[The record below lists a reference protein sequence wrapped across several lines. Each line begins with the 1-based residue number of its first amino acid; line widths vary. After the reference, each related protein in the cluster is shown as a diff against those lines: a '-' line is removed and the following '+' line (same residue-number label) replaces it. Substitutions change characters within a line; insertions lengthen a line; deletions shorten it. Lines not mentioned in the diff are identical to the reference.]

1 MIFMRRGMMKS
12 NRLRILTMVF
22 VLCAASCGPG
32 DSAHSR
38 GAKMIRAEDMKFPL
52 QFLAAPEFRGRN
64 TPSTELDIASKYIAL
79 MAERIGLKPLMPGG
93 SYYQEVPVEVT
104 TIVPQASRMR
114 LTAGAGERIFHFP
127 ADAII
132 GRNFEAG
139 KVSGEAVFL
148 GYGLGA
154 PQLNWD
160 DTNGLELKGKV
171 AVILDAALPDDHVL
185 KPADNRRLL
194 MSRAGALRGKGAI
207 AVVTIINQER
217 EARLAEKGLT
227 FSLPERLRF
236 PDVVTGSEA
245 MPSQT
250 AAGAAPAAP
259 APPFFQVEVRHD
271 AGAAILGV
279 AKEDLV
285 KMIETIRQGKR
296 VAPHKMPG
304 RRLEIELG
312 VVTRQ
317 DTTLNVV
324 AYAEGT
330 DPVLRNEYLTISS
343 HHDHLGMREGRIYP
357 GADDNASGVVGMFE
371 IAEALMVERPKRS
384 VIFVWNTAE
393 ERGLVGSYYFVQHCP
408 VPVDKISANLNLDM
422 ISRNDTNQLYLIGSN
437 KISSEL
443 DASIQTMNT
452 NSVGLTLD
460 YKYEDP
466 AHPDRFF
473 FRSDQYPYIRYGI
486 PGVWF
491 FCGTTEDYHTE
502 GDIEAKADYAKMEK
516 VSKLVYLVAMDIG
529 NKPALLSLDLKP
541 EIKVRGEQNMKVGWR

>member
-1 MIFMRRGMMKS
+1 
-12 NRLRILTMVF
+12 
-22 VLCAASCGPG
+22 
-32 DSAHSR
+32 
-38 GAKMIRAEDMKFPL
+38 MKFHL
-52 QFLAAPEFRGRN
+52 QFLGAPEFRGRT
-64 TPSTELDIASKYIAL
+64 TPSAELDIASKYIAL
-79 MAERIGLKPLMPGG
+79 TAERIGLKPLLPGG

-104 TIVPQASRMR
+104 TIAPQASRLR
-114 LTAGAGERIFHFP
+114 LIAGTRESVFYFP
-127 ADAII
+127 ADAAI

-139 KVSGEAVFL
+139 RVEGEAVFL

-160 DTNGLELKGKV
+160 DTGGLDLKGKI
-171 AVILDAALPDDHVL
+171 AVILDAALPDGHVL

-194 MSRAGALRGKGAI
+194 MSRASALREKGAV

-217 EARLAEKGLT
+217 EARLAEKGLP

-245 MPSQT
+245 
-250 AAGAAPAAP
+250 AAAPSAP
-259 APPFFQVEVRHD
+259 TPPFFQVEVRHD

-279 AKEDLV
+279 AKEDLAR
-285 KMIETIRQGKR
+285 MIETIRQGQR
-296 VAPHKMPG
+296 VASKKMSG
-304 RRLEIELG
+304 RKLEIELG
-312 VVTRQ
+312 VVTRK

-330 DPVLRNEYLTISS
+330 DPALRSEYVTISS
-343 HHDHLGMREGRIYP
+343 HHDHNPMREGRIYP

-371 IAEALMVERPKRS
+371 IAEALMVERSKRS
-384 VIFVWNTAE
+384 IVFVWNTAE
-393 ERGLVGSYYFVQHCP
+393 EKGLVGSYYFVQHCP
-408 VPVDKISANLNLDM
+408 VPVEKISANLNLDM
-422 ISRNDTNQLYLIGSN
+422 ISRNDTNHLYLIGSN
-437 KISSEL
+437 KVSSEL
-443 DASIQTMNT
+443 DASIQAMNAKAI
-452 NSVGLTLD
+452 GLKLD

-491 FCGTTEDYHTE
+491 FCGTTEDYHME

-529 NKPALLSLDLKP
+529 NKPALLKLDLRP
-541 EIKVRGEQNMKVGWR
+541 EITARGEQNMKVGWR

>member
-1 MIFMRRGMMKS
+1 MTFK
-12 NRLRILTMVF
+12 RLRILTIVF
-22 VLCAASCGPG
+22 ILGAASCGPG
-32 DSAHSR
+32 DNAHSR
-38 GAKMIRAEDMKFPL
+38 GAKTIRAGDMKFPL
-52 QFLAAPEFRGRN
+52 QFLSAPEFRGRN
-64 TPSTELDIASKYIAL
+64 TPSAELDIASKYIAL
-79 MAERIGLKPLMPGG
+79 TAERIGLKPLMPGG

-104 TIVPQASRMR
+104 TIVPQASRLR
-114 LTAGAGERIFHFP
+114 LVAGAGERVFYFP
-127 ADAII
+127 GDAVI

-148 GYGLGA
+148 GYGLSA

-160 DTNGLELKGKV
+160 DTDGLDLKGKV
-171 AVILDAALPDDHVL
+171 AVILDAALPDDHLL

-194 MSRAGALRGKGAI
+194 MSRAGALRGKGAV
-207 AVVTIINQER
+207 AVVTIINQDR
-217 EARLAEKGLT
+217 EAGLAEKGLS

-236 PDVVTGSEA
+236 PGVITMS
-245 MPSQT
+245 
-250 AAGAAPAAP
+250 GAAPSMAAP
-259 APPFFQVEVRHD
+259 TLPFYQVEVRHD

-279 AKEDLV
+279 TKEDLA

-296 VAPHKMPG
+296 VASKKMPG
-304 RRLEIELG
+304 RKLEIELG

-330 DPVLRNEYLTISS
+330 DPALRNEYLTISS
-343 HHDHLGMREGRIYP
+343 HHDHLGTREGRIYP
-357 GADDNASGVVGMFE
+357 GSDDNASAVVGMFE

-384 VIFVWNTAE
+384 VIFVWNTGE
-393 ERGLVGSYYFVQHCP
+393 EKGLIGSYYFVQHCP
-408 VPVDKISANLNLDM
+408 VPVEMISANLNLDM
-422 ISRNDTNQLYLIGSN
+422 ISRNDTNHLYLIGSN
-437 KISSEL
+437 KVSSEL
-443 DASIQTMNT
+443 DASIQAMNKR
-452 NSVGLTLD
+452 SGLDMTLD

-491 FCGTTEDYHTE
+491 FCGTTEDYHTD

-529 NKPALLSLDLKP
+529 NKPALLKLDLRP
-541 EIKVRGEQNMKVGWR
+541 EITARGEQNMKVGWR

>member
-1 MIFMRRGMMKS
+1 MKS
-12 NRLRILTMVF
+12 GRIQILTIAF
-22 VLCAASCGPG
+22 FLCAASCSPG
-32 DSAHSR
+32 DPSYSR
-38 GAKMIRAEDMKFPL
+38 GSKTIRAEDMKFHL
-52 QFLAAPEFRGRN
+52 QFLGAPEFRGRN
-64 TPSTELDIASKYIAL
+64 TPSAELDIASKYIAL
-79 MAERIGLKPLMPGG
+79 AAERIGLKPLMPGG

-104 TIVPQASRMR
+104 TIAPQASRLR
-114 LTAGAGERIFHFP
+114 LIAGTRESVFYFP
-127 ADAII
+127 SDAAI

-139 KVSGEAVFL
+139 RVEGEAVFL

-160 DTNGLELKGKV
+160 DTDGWDLKGKI
-171 AVILDAALPDDHVL
+171 AVILDAALPDGHVL

-194 MSRAGALRGKGAI
+194 MSRASALREKGAV

-217 EARLAEKGLT
+217 EARLAEKGLP

-245 MPSQT
+245 APSSS
-250 AAGAAPAAP
+250 APT
-259 APPFFQVEVRHD
+259 PPFFQVEVRHE

-279 AKEDLV
+279 AKADLV
-285 KMIETIRQGKR
+285 KMIETIRQGQR
-296 VAPHKMPG
+296 VASKKMPG
-304 RRLEIELG
+304 RKLEIELG
-312 VVTRQ
+312 VVTRK

-330 DPVLRNEYLTISS
+330 DPALRSEYVTISS
-343 HHDHLGMREGRIYP
+343 HHDHNPMREGRIYP

-384 VIFVWNTAE
+384 IVFVWNTAE
-393 ERGLVGSYYFVQHCP
+393 EKGLVGSYYFVQHCP
-408 VPVDKISANLNLDM
+408 VPVEKISANLNLDM
-422 ISRNDTNQLYLIGSN
+422 ISRNDTNHLYLIGSN
-437 KISSEL
+437 KVSSEL
-443 DASIQTMNT
+443 DASIQAMNAKAI
-452 NSVGLTLD
+452 GLKLD

-491 FCGTTEDYHTE
+491 FCGTTEDYHME

-516 VSKLVYLVAMDIG
+516 VSKLVYLVAMNIG
-529 NKPALLSLDLKP
+529 NKPALLKLDLRP
-541 EIKVRGEQNMKVGWR
+541 EITARGEQNMKVGWR

>member
-1 MIFMRRGMMKS
+1 MRS
-12 NRLRILTMVF
+12 NRVRVLTIVLL
-22 VLCAASCGPG
+22 LCAASCSPG
-32 DSAHSR
+32 DPAHSR
-38 GAKMIRAEDMKFPL
+38 GANTIRAEDMKFHL
-52 QFLAAPEFRGRN
+52 QFLGAPEFRGRT
-64 TPSTELDIASKYIAL
+64 TPSAELDIASKYIAL
-79 MAERIGLKPLMPGG
+79 TAERIGLKPLLPGG

-104 TIVPQASRMR
+104 TIAPQASRLR
-114 LTAGAGERIFHFP
+114 LIAGTRESVFYFP
-127 ADAII
+127 ADAAI

-139 KVSGEAVFL
+139 RVEGEAVFL

-160 DTNGLELKGKV
+160 DTGGLDLKGKI
-171 AVILDAALPDDHVL
+171 AVILDAALPDGHVL

-194 MSRAGALRGKGAI
+194 MSRASALREKGAV

-217 EARLAEKGLT
+217 EARLAEKGLP

-245 MPSQT
+245 
-250 AAGAAPAAP
+250 AAAPSAP
-259 APPFFQVEVRHD
+259 TPPFFQVEVRHD

-279 AKEDLV
+279 AKEDLAR
-285 KMIETIRQGKR
+285 MIETIRQGQR
-296 VAPHKMPG
+296 VASKKMSG
-304 RRLEIELG
+304 RKLEIELG
-312 VVTRQ
+312 VVTRK

-330 DPVLRNEYLTISS
+330 DPALRSEYVTISS
-343 HHDHLGMREGRIYP
+343 HHDHNPMREGRIYP

-371 IAEALMVERPKRS
+371 IAEALMVERSKRS
-384 VIFVWNTAE
+384 IVFVWNTAE
-393 ERGLVGSYYFVQHCP
+393 EKGLVGSYYFVQHCP
-408 VPVDKISANLNLDM
+408 VPVEKISANLNLDM
-422 ISRNDTNQLYLIGSN
+422 ISRNDTNHLYLIGSN
-437 KISSEL
+437 KVSSEL
-443 DASIQTMNT
+443 DASIQAMNAKAI
-452 NSVGLTLD
+452 GLKLD

-491 FCGTTEDYHTE
+491 FCGTTEDYHME

-529 NKPALLSLDLKP
+529 NKPALLKLDLRP
-541 EIKVRGEQNMKVGWR
+541 EITARGEQNMKVGWR

>member
-1 MIFMRRGMMKS
+1 MMKS
-12 NRLRILTMVF
+12 NRRQILTMAF
-22 VLCAASCGPG
+22 FLCAASCSPG
-32 DSAHSR
+32 DYAHSR
-38 GAKMIRAEDMKFPL
+38 GSKTIRAEDMKFHL
-52 QFLAAPEFRGRN
+52 RFLGAPEFRGRT
-64 TPSTELDIASKYIAL
+64 TPSAELDIASKYIAL
-79 MAERIGLKPLMPGG
+79 TAERIGLKPLLPGG

-104 TIVPQASRMR
+104 TIIPQASRLR
-114 LTAGAGERIFHFP
+114 LIAGTRESVFYFP
-127 ADAII
+127 AEAAI

-148 GYGLGA
+148 GYGLAA

-160 DTNGLELKGKV
+160 DTGGLDLKGKI
-171 AVILDAALPDDHVL
+171 AVILDAALPDGHVL

-194 MSRAGALRGKGAI
+194 MSRAGALRGKGAV
-207 AVVTIINQER
+207 AVVTVINQER
-217 EARLAEKGLT
+217 EARLAEKGLP

-245 MPSQT
+245 AP
-250 AAGAAPAAP
+250 AGAAPAAP
-259 APPFFQVEVRHD
+259 TPPFFQVEVRHD

-279 AKEDLV
+279 AKADLV
-285 KMIETIRQGKR
+285 KMIETIRQGQR

-304 RRLEIELG
+304 RKLEIELG
-312 VVTRQ
+312 VVTRK

-330 DPVLRNEYLTISS
+330 DPTLRNEYVTISS
-343 HHDHLGMREGRIYP
+343 HHDHNPMREGRIYP

-384 VIFVWNTAE
+384 VVFVWNTAE
-393 ERGLVGSYYFVQHCP
+393 EKGLVGSYYFVQHCP
-408 VPVDKISANLNLDM
+408 VPVEKISANLNLDM
-422 ISRNDTNQLYLIGSN
+422 ISRNDTNRLYLIGSN
-437 KISSEL
+437 KVSSEL

-452 NSVGLTLD
+452 KAIGLKLD
-460 YKYEDP
+460 YTYEDP

-491 FCGTTEDYHTE
+491 FCGTTEDYHME

-529 NKPALLSLDLKP
+529 NKPALLKLDLRP
-541 EIKVRGEQNMKVGWR
+541 EITARGVQNMKVGWR

>member
-1 MIFMRRGMMKS
+1 MRS
-12 NRLRILTMVF
+12 NRIQILTIVF
-22 VLCAASCGPG
+22 FLCAASCSPG
-32 DSAHSR
+32 DYAHSR
-38 GAKMIRAEDMKFPL
+38 GLKTIRAEDMKFHL
-52 QFLAAPEFRGRN
+52 QFLGAPEFRGRN
-64 TPSTELDIASKYIAL
+64 TPSAELDIASKYIAL
-79 MAERIGLKPLMPGG
+79 TAERIGLKPLMPGG

-114 LTAGAGERIFHFP
+114 LITGAVERVYYFP
-127 ADAII
+127 TDAAI
-132 GRNFEAG
+132 GRNFDAG
-139 KVSGEAVFL
+139 KILGEAVFL
-148 GYGLGA
+148 GYGLSA

-160 DTNGLELKGKV
+160 DTGGLDLKGKI

-194 MSRAGALRGKGAI
+194 MSRAGALRGKGAV

-217 EARLAEKGLT
+217 ETRLAEKGLT

-236 PDVVTGSEA
+236 PDVVSGSEA
-245 MPSQT
+245 
-250 AAGAAPAAP
+250 APTL
-259 APPFFQVEVRHD
+259 PFFQVEVRHD

-279 AKEDLV
+279 AKEDLA
-285 KMIETIRQGKR
+285 KMIETIRQGQH
-296 VAPHKMPG
+296 VASKKMPG
-304 RRLEIELG
+304 RKLEIELG
-312 VVTRQ
+312 VVTRK
-317 DTTLNVV
+317 DKTFNVV

-330 DPVLRNEYLTISS
+330 DPTLRNEYVTISS
-343 HHDHLGMREGRIYP
+343 HHDHNPGREGRIFP

-393 ERGLVGSYYFVQHCP
+393 EKGLIGSTYFVRHCP
-408 VPVDKISANLNLDM
+408 VPVEKISANLNLDM
-422 ISRNDTNQLYLIGSN
+422 ISRNDTNHLYLIGSN
-437 KISSEL
+437 KVSSEL

-452 NSVGLTLD
+452 KSIGLKLD

-486 PGVWF
+486 PGAWF
-491 FCGTTEDYHTE
+491 FCGTTEDYHME

-529 NKPALLSLDLKP
+529 NKPALLKLDRRP
-541 EIKVRGEQNMKVGWR
+541 EIKARGEQNMKVEWR

>member
-1 MIFMRRGMMKS
+1 MKS
-12 NRLRILTMVF
+12 SRLCILTIVF
-22 VLCAASCGPG
+22 VLCAASCSPG
-32 DSAHSR
+32 DDAHSR
-38 GAKMIRAEDMKFPL
+38 GSNTIRAEDMKFHL
-52 QFLAAPEFRGRN
+52 QFLGAPEFRGRT
-64 TPSTELDIASKYIAL
+64 TPSAELDIASKYIAL
-79 MAERIGLKPLMPGG
+79 TAQRIGLKPLMPGG

-104 TIVPQASRMR
+104 TIAPLVSRMR
-114 LTAGAGERIFHFP
+114 LTAGVGERIFHFP
-127 ADAII
+127 ADAVI
-132 GRNFEAG
+132 GRNFEVG
-139 KVSGEAVFL
+139 KVTGEAVFL

-160 DTNGLELKGKV
+160 DTDGLDLKGKV

-194 MSRAGALRGKGAI
+194 MSRAGALRGKGAV

-236 PDVVTGSEA
+236 PGVITMSGSA
-245 MPSQT
+245 PSM
-250 AAGAAPAAP
+250 AAPTL
-259 APPFFQVEVRHD
+259 PFYQVEVRHD

-279 AKEDLV
+279 TKEDLA

-393 ERGLVGSYYFVQHCP
+393 ERGLVGSYYFVQH
-408 VPVDKISANLNLDM
+408 
-422 ISRNDTNQLYLIGSN
+422 
-437 KISSEL
+437 
-443 DASIQTMNT
+443 
-452 NSVGLTLD
+452 
-460 YKYEDP
+460 
-466 AHPDRFF
+466 
-473 FRSDQYPYIRYGI
+473 
-486 PGVWF
+486 
-491 FCGTTEDYHTE
+491 
-502 GDIEAKADYAKMEK
+502 
-516 VSKLVYLVAMDIG
+516 
-529 NKPALLSLDLKP
+529 
-541 EIKVRGEQNMKVGWR
+541 

>member
-1 MIFMRRGMMKS
+1 
-12 NRLRILTMVF
+12 
-22 VLCAASCGPG
+22 
-32 DSAHSR
+32 
-38 GAKMIRAEDMKFPL
+38 MKFHL
-52 QFLAAPEFRGRN
+52 QFLGAPEFRGRT
-64 TPSTELDIASKYIAL
+64 TPSAELDIASKYIAL
-79 MAERIGLKPLMPGG
+79 TAQRIGLKPLMPGG

-104 TIVPQASRMR
+104 TIAPQESRMR
-114 LTAGAGERIFHFP
+114 LTAGVGERIFHFP
-127 ADAII
+127 ADAVI

-139 KVSGEAVFL
+139 KVTGEAVFL

-160 DTNGLELKGKV
+160 DTDGLDLKGKV
-171 AVILDAALPDDHVL
+171 AVILDPALPDDHVL
-185 KPADNRRLL
+185 KPVDNRRLL

-271 AGAAILGV
+271 GGAAILGV
-279 AKEDLV
+279 AKEGLV
-285 KMIETIRQGKR
+285 EMIETIRQGKR
-296 VAPHKMPG
+296 VAAKKMPG
-304 RRLEIELG
+304 RKLEIELG

-443 DASIQTMNT
+443 DASIQTTNT
-452 NSVGLTLD
+452 NSIGLTLD

-529 NKPALLSLDLKP
+529 NKPALLGLDLRP
-541 EIKVRGEQNMKVGWR
+541 EIKARGEQNMKVGWR